1 MVALETAVPFTVI
14 VIIAIVVVFFI
25 IKSLIKF
32 AIVAGAV
39 AFVVFVA
46 WQLGAFD
53 FLAAYV
59 PSWFPW
65 NPWA

>member
-1 MVALETAVPFTVI
+1 MVLETAIPLTVI
-14 VIIAIVVVFFI
+14 AIIAVVVVFFI

-32 AIVAGAV
+32 AIVAGAI
-39 AFVVFVA
+39 ALIVFVA

-53 FLAAYV
+53 FLAAYI
-59 PSWFPW
+59 PSWSPW

>member
-1 MVALETAVPFTVI
+1 MVLETAIPLTVI
-14 VIIAIVVVFFI
+14 AIIAVVVVFFI

-32 AIVAGAV
+32 AIVAGAI
-39 AFVVFVA
+39 ALIVFIA

-59 PSWFPW
+59 PPWFPW

>member
-1 MVALETAVPFTVI
+1 MVLETAIPLTVI

-32 AIVAGAV
+32 AIIAGAI
-39 AFVVFVA
+39 ALIVFIA
-46 WQLGAFD
+46 WQFGAFD
-53 FLAAYV
+53 FLASYV
-59 PSWFPW
+59 PPWSPW